1 MRVVYLAHPYGG
13 NEANVEDAK
22 QIVRQLVKKFPGMV
36 FLSPLQATGFYYN
49 DIPYLD
55 GMGHCLELLS
65 RCDELWLCD
74 GWQDSKGCCME
85 YAAEKMAGKPIYS
98 ISDTLNLSPIFSPY
112 QEQFS
117 GRNPIGEKNETNL

>member
-13 NEANVEDAK
+13 NEANAEGAK
-22 QIVRQLVKKFPGMV
+22 QIVRQLVKKFPGTV

-55 GMGHCLELLS
+55 GMEHCLELLS

-85 YAAEKMAGKPIYS
+85 YAAAKVAWKSIFS
-98 ISDTLNLSPIFSPY
+98 ISDDLNLFPIFVAPND
-112 QEQFS
+112 F
-117 GRNPIGEKNETNL
+117 GRMM